1 MTSSSQRQ
9 IALWLFGV
17 CFLVFCMVI
26 LGGVTRL
33 TGSGLSMVEWHPVSG
48 VLPPIGDAAWLAE
61 FDSYRQSPEFKII
74 NSWMTLG
81 DFKQI
86 FWFEF
91 SHRLLGRII
100 GLAFLVPFLWFLWKG
115 HISRSLRPKLIVMFI
130 LGGLQG
136 VLGWYMVKSGL
147 VNNPH
152 VSQYRLTAHLMAAI
166 AIYGYMLWVALGLY
180 GNNVA
185 QQSSDN
191 KARVFALGLAV
202 LIVITLVSG
211 GFVAGLKAGLVYNTF
226 PLMNGEFIP
235 EGIGALSPWYLN
247 LFENMATVQFD
258 HRLLAITTLYLV
270 LVFWLKQRR
279 SALPDTTRF
288 WVNALAAMALLQVFL
303 GVSTLLLRV
312 PVPLASLHQAGA
324 MVLFT
329 IIVVVNH
336 RLRYTKQNNL
346 EGRT

>member
-1 MTSSSQRQ
+1 
-9 IALWLFGV
+9 
-17 CFLVFCMVI
+17 MVV
-26 LGGVTRL
+26 LGGITRL

-48 VLPPIGDAAWLAE
+48 VLPPMSDVAWLTE
-61 FDSYRQSPEFKII
+61 FASYQQSPEFKTI

-91 SHRLLGRII
+91 SHRLLGRFI
-100 GLAFLVPFLWFLWKG
+100 GFAFLLPFCWFLFKG
-115 HISRSLRPKLIVMFI
+115 QISSSLRPKLVVMFV

-180 GNNVA
+180 THSVTSKSA
-185 QQSSDN
+185 EN
-191 KARVFALGLAV
+191 KTHRFALGLAV
-202 LIVITLVSG
+202 LMLITLISG
-211 GFVAGLKAGLVYNTF
+211 GFVAGMKAGLVYNTF
-226 PLMNGEFIP
+226 PLMNGELIP
-235 EGIGALSPWYLN
+235 DGMGALSPWYLN
-247 LFENMATVQFD
+247 VFENMATVQFD
-258 HRLLAITTLYLV
+258 HRLLAITTLCLV

-279 SALPDTTRF
+279 LALSAGTRF

-324 MVLFT
+324 LVLFT
-329 IIVVVNH
+329 IVIIVNH
-336 RLRYTKQNNL
+336 RLKYARQSSL
-346 EGRT
+346 GGQV